1 MWVSAVILKKI
12 WKSKLLQKLNNT
24 FFMPWAFSNITL
36 NFLSYLIFYFCIFD
50 YPFLLSCSMYDC
62 LVASSNSVSDLVN
75 AHLTWLGCWLGRA
88 NLQMSFR
95 LSLPDFISCCS
106 RSQNSFCKGARQ
118 IMTVCH
124 FHRAEWK
131 SGIMLLRIFQCLNIL
146 HSCPKLHVGFRD
158 KWS

>member
-1 MWVSAVILKKI
+1 MWVSAVLFKKI

-95 LSLPDFISCCS
+95 LSLPGFIYFH
-106 RSQNSFCKGARQ
+106 QNIFTTKCMMKF
-118 IMTVCH
+118 IIK
-124 FHRAEWK
+124 E
-131 SGIMLLRIFQCLNIL
+131 MLLPRKKGWKQGLRSSSQLGGVNCCQKIKGNCDR
-146 HSCPKLHVGFRD
+146 K
-158 KWS
+158 